1 MIESSPATLS
11 SPVTATDPK
20 TMSAPHS
27 RTGLWDRLTVALAT
41 GLGTGRLPWFP
52 GTWGSVLG
60 VGIYAALAV
69 AGIPLEAIALLA
81 IVAFVVGIPLCTK
94 AAQVLGAGEDPGVIV
109 YDEIVGMMFTLL
121 FVPLNWQSAL
131 VGFCLFRLFDTRKPW
146 PVHRFEALHGGL
158 GIMADDFAAGLAAG
172 GALWAARWALLSSM
186 AG

>member
-1 MIESSPATLS
+1 
-11 SPVTATDPK
+11 
-20 TMSAPHS
+20 MSAPLARNS
-27 RTGLWDRLTVALAT
+27 LWDRLTVALAT
-41 GLGTGRLPWFP
+41 GLGTGRLPWAP
-52 GTWGSVLG
+52 GTWGSLLG

-69 AGIPLEAIALLA
+69 AGIPLPVIAFFA
-81 IVAFVVGIPLCTK
+81 IVAFVAGIPLCTK
-94 AAQVLGAGEDPGVIV
+94 AAQLLGAGEDPGVIV

-172 GALWAARWALLSSM
+172 GALWAARWAALSAM

>member
-1 MIESSPATLS
+1 
-11 SPVTATDPK
+11 
-20 TMSAPHS
+20 MSAPVS
-27 RTGLWDRLTVALAT
+27 RNGLWDRLTVALAT
-41 GLGTGRLPWFP
+41 GLGAGKLPWFP
-52 GTWGSVLG
+52 GTWGSLLG

-69 AGIPLEAIALLA
+69 AGLPLEAIALVV

-94 AAQVLGAGEDPGVIV
+94 AAQCLGLGADPGRIV
-109 YDEIVGMMFTLL
+109 YDEIVGMMLTLL

-146 PVHRFEALHGGL
+146 PVHRFEALHSGL

-172 GALWAARWALLSSM
+172 GTLWAARWALLSAL

>member
-1 MIESSPATLS
+1 MQTPPASFSSS
-11 SPVTATDPK
+11 VTATNPK
-20 TMSAPHS
+20 TMSAPLARNS
-27 RTGLWDRLTVALAT
+27 LWDRLTVALAT
-41 GLGTGRLPWFP
+41 GLGTGRLPWAP
-52 GTWGSVLG
+52 GTWGSLLG

-69 AGIPLEAIALLA
+69 AGIPLPVIALFA
-81 IVAFVVGIPLCTK
+81 IVAFVAGIPLCTK
-94 AAQVLGAGEDPGVIV
+94 AAQLLGAGEDPGVIV

-172 GALWAARWALLSSM
+172 GALWAARWAALSTM